1 MKVSIIGAG
10 YVGLVTAACLS
21 QFGFTV
27 LCMDKDKEK
36 IDMIKSSH
44 IPIFEPHLEEI
55 IKDNVI
61 SNRLNFTSNIEEAIN
76 FGDIIFI
83 AVGTPTLKNNIP
95 DIKSVL
101 EVSKSIAKYIN
112 SYKVIVIKSTVPV
125 GTCMF
130 IKQNISDILRKL
142 NKNIEFDVVSNP
154 EFLREGTAVKDFMKP
169 DRIVIGA
176 ENKKAIEIMKKI
188 YKIQLMMDYPFII
201 TNLETAELIKYAS
214 NGFLSTKIS
223 YINEISNLCDLCNA
237 DVDMISKAMGLD
249 KRIGNSFLKP
259 GPGYGGSCFPKD
271 TKAMLYIGEKLG
283 YIPKIIKST
292 VEVNENQKYNMI
304 KKIKSII
311 GNLNGLTLTA
321 LGTSFKP
328 GTDDIRESPS
338 IYIIKE
344 LLKYDL
350 IIKIHDP
357 KAIDNT
363 IKELGTKKLKY
374 YSNLYDACFKSDC
387 IIIFTDWDD
396 FKNIDFTNLIKI
408 VRKPILIDLRNIYEP
423 LYVKN
428 HGFLYEGV
436 GRL

>member
-1 MKVSIIGAG
+1 MKVSVIGAG

-21 QFGFTV
+21 QFKMTV

-36 IDMIKSSH
+36 IDMIKNFH
-44 IPIFEPHLEEI
+44 IPIYEPNLEEI

-61 SNRLNFTSNIEEAIN
+61 SKRLTFTSNIEEAIS
-76 FGDIIFI
+76 FSDIIFI
-83 AVGTPTLKNNIP
+83 SVGTPTLENNIP

-101 EVSKSIAKYIN
+101 EVSKNIAKYIN

-125 GTCMF
+125 GTYMV
-130 IKQNISDILRKL
+130 IKESISDILRKS
-142 NKNIEFDVVSNP
+142 NKNIEFDIVSNP

-176 ENKKAIEIMKKI
+176 ENKKAIEIMKEL
-188 YKIQLMMDYPFII
+188 YKIHLMMDYPFII
-201 TNLETAELIKYAS
+201 TNNETAELIKYAS

-237 DVDMISKAMGLD
+237 DVEAVSKAMGLD
-249 KRIGNSFLKP
+249 QRIGNSFLKP

-271 TKAMLYIGEKLG
+271 TKALLYIGEKFG

-292 VEVNENQKYNMI
+292 IEVNENQKYIMI
-304 KKIKSII
+304 KKIKSIL
-311 GNLNGLTLTA
+311 GSLNGLTLTA

-344 LLKYDL
+344 LLKYNP
-350 IIKIHDP
+350 IIKIYDP
-357 KAIDNT
+357 KAIKNT

-387 IIIFTDWDD
+387 IIIFTDWDE
-396 FKNIDFTNLIKI
+396 FKNIDFINLFKL
-408 VRKPILIDLRNIYEP
+408 VRKPIIIDLRNIYEP
-423 LYVKN
+423 LYIKN